1 MKTKT
6 KIENF
11 LHPIYYIQ
19 QETRLDYTTLDYT
32 RLDCT
37 TTQLIY
43 TRYTSLL
50 TTTYY
55 YLLLL
60 LTTTITVAFP
70 MLFKSLL
77 TYISLVSTV
86 LAIPAIEVQGNA
98 FWNTETGKR
107 FYIRGVDYQPG
118 GSSELEDPLADTK
131 VCERDIP
138 YFQELGIN
146 TIRVY
151 SVDNTKDHDECMDK
165 LAEAGI
171 YVILDVNTPHSS
183 ITRSN
188 SECSYNS
195 DYLQEVFASAQMFA
209 QYNNTLGFFAGNEV
223 INDGASLDSA
233 PYVKAVVRDLK
244 TFIKNRGFRTIPVG
258 YSAASV
264 DEYRLASG
272 LYFNCGDDEMA
283 RIDMYGINDY
293 SWCGDASM
301 TTSQYSQQMKDF
313 KNFTVPLFFSE
324 FGCNAKKP
332 RPFTEIEAIYSTDM
346 SSVFS
351 GGLVYEYSE
360 EDNEYGLVKLGDDDD
375 DDDVTPNQ
383 DFKNLKNEFNKTENP
398 SGDGGASKDLTGG
411 NNCPSKS
418 SLWNVTEE
426 IPDTPGGA
434 IKYLK
439 GVAEPTG
446 HGFDAYVQG
455 NCHGNNDVDD
465 SGNYTSSVG
474 ASTRDASAT
483 SSSAQ
488 LSSGS
493 SSSSSGSTSS
503 GSKENQGVVAAT
515 TSVTGVVG
523 LLALIAGFV
532 VV

>member
-1 MKTKT
+1 
-6 KIENF
+6 
-11 LHPIYYIQ
+11 
-19 QETRLDYTTLDYT
+19 
-32 RLDCT
+32 
-37 TTQLIY
+37 
-43 TRYTSLL
+43 
-50 TTTYY
+50 
-55 YLLLL
+55 
-60 LTTTITVAFP
+60 
-70 MLFKSLL
+70 MLFKSIL
-77 TYISLVSTV
+77 TYISLVTAA
-86 LAIPAIEVQGNA
+86 LAIPAIEVRGNA
-98 FWNTETGKR
+98 FWNTETNER

-118 GSSELEDPLADTK
+118 GSSELEDPLADTD

-146 TIRVY
+146 TVRVY
-151 SVDNTKDHDECMDK
+151 SVDNTKDHDECMDR

-188 SECSYNS
+188 AECSYNS
-195 DYLQEVFASAQMFA
+195 DYLQEVFASAQLFA

-223 INDGASLDSA
+223 INDGASLDAA

-264 DEYRLASG
+264 DEYRLSSG
-272 LYFNCGDDEMA
+272 LYFNCGDDELA

-301 TTSQYSQQMKDF
+301 TTSQYSQELKDF

-332 RPFTEIEAIYSTDM
+332 RPFSEIESIYSTDM

-360 EDNEYGLVKLGDDDD
+360 EDNEYGLVKLDG
-375 DDDVTPNQ
+375 DDVTPNQ

-398 SGDGGASKDLTGG
+398 SGDGGYLKSSGG

-434 IKYLK
+434 IKYVK
-439 GVAEPTG
+439 GLAEPTG

-455 NCHGNNDVDD
+455 NCNGNNDVDD
-465 SGNYTSSVG
+465 SGNYTSTIG
-474 ASTRDASAT
+474 ASTHSAASTAT
-483 SSSAQ
+483 TAQSSSA
-488 LSSGS
+488 SSSVS
-493 SSSSSGSTSS
+493 SSSSTSS
-503 GSKENQGVVAAT
+503 GSKENEGVVVAAT
-515 TSVTGVVG
+515 SVTSVVG
-523 LLALIAGFV
+523 LLALIAGFIAV
-532 VV
+532 

>member
-1 MKTKT
+1 
-6 KIENF
+6 
-11 LHPIYYIQ
+11 
-19 QETRLDYTTLDYT
+19 
-32 RLDCT
+32 
-37 TTQLIY
+37 
-43 TRYTSLL
+43 
-50 TTTYY
+50 
-55 YLLLL
+55 
-60 LTTTITVAFP
+60 
-70 MLFKSLL
+70 MLFKSIL
-77 TYISLVSTV
+77 TYISLVTAA
-86 LAIPAIEVQGNA
+86 LAIPAIEVRGNA
-98 FWNTETGKR
+98 FWNTETNER

-118 GSSELEDPLADTK
+118 GSSELEDPLADTD

-146 TIRVY
+146 TVRVY
-151 SVDNTKDHDECMDK
+151 SVDNTKDHDECMDR

-188 SECSYNS
+188 AECSYNS
-195 DYLQEVFASAQMFA
+195 DYLQEVFASAQLFA

-223 INDGASLDSA
+223 INDGASLDAA

-264 DEYRLASG
+264 DEYRLSSG
-272 LYFNCGDDEMA
+272 LYFNCGDDELA

-301 TTSQYSQQMKDF
+301 TTSQYSQELKDF
-313 KNFTVPLFFSE
+313 KNFTIPLFFSE

-332 RPFTEIEAIYSTDM
+332 RPFSEIESIYSTDM

-360 EDNEYGLVKLGDDDD
+360 EDNEYGLVKLDG
-375 DDDVTPNQ
+375 DDVTPNQ

-398 SGDGGASKDLTGG
+398 SGDGGYSKSSGG

-434 IKYLK
+434 IKYVRGL
-439 GVAEPTG
+439 AEPTG

-455 NCHGNNDVDD
+455 NCNGNNDVDD
-465 SGNYTSSVG
+465 SGNYTSTIG
-474 ASTRDASAT
+474 ASTHSAAT
-483 SSSAQ
+483 TAQ
-488 LSSGS
+488 LSSA
-493 SSSSSGSTSS
+493 SSSGPSSSSTSS
-503 GSKENQGVVAAT
+503 GSKENEGAVVAAT
-515 TSVTGVVG
+515 SVTSVVG
-523 LLALIAGFV
+523 LLALIAGFIAV
-532 VV
+532 

>member
-1 MKTKT
+1 
-6 KIENF
+6 
-11 LHPIYYIQ
+11 
-19 QETRLDYTTLDYT
+19 
-32 RLDCT
+32 
-37 TTQLIY
+37 
-43 TRYTSLL
+43 
-50 TTTYY
+50 
-55 YLLLL
+55 
-60 LTTTITVAFP
+60 
-70 MLFKSLL
+70 MLFKSVL
-77 TYISLVSTV
+77 TYIPLVTAA
-86 LAIPAIEVQGNA
+86 LAIPAIEVRGNA
-98 FWNTETGKR
+98 FWNTETNER

-118 GSSELEDPLADTK
+118 GSSELEDPLADTD

-146 TIRVY
+146 TVRVY
-151 SVDNTKDHDECMDK
+151 SVDNTKDHDECMDR

-188 SECSYNS
+188 AECSYNS
-195 DYLQEVFASAQMFA
+195 DYLQEVFASAQLFA

-223 INDGASLDSA
+223 INDGASLDAA

-264 DEYRLASG
+264 DEYRLSSG
-272 LYFNCGDDEMA
+272 LYFNCGDDELA

-301 TTSQYSQQMKDF
+301 TTSQYSQELKDF

-332 RPFTEIEAIYSTDM
+332 RPFSEIESIYSTDM

-360 EDNEYGLVKLGDDDD
+360 EDNEYGLVKLDG
-375 DDDVTPNQ
+375 DDVTPNQ

-398 SGDGGASKDLTGG
+398 SGDGGYSKSSGG

-434 IKYLK
+434 IKYVK
-439 GVAEPTG
+439 GLAEPTG

-455 NCHGNNDVDD
+455 NCNGNNDVDD
-465 SGNYTSSVG
+465 SGNYTSTIG
-474 ASTRDASAT
+474 ASTHSAASTAT
-483 SSSAQ
+483 TAQ
-488 LSSGS
+488 LSSASSSVS
-493 SSSSSGSTSS
+493 SSSSTSS
-503 GSKENQGVVAAT
+503 GSKENEGVVVAAT
-515 TSVTGVVG
+515 SVTSVVG
-523 LLALIAGFV
+523 LLALIAGFIAV
-532 VV
+532 

>member
-1 MKTKT
+1 
-6 KIENF
+6 
-11 LHPIYYIQ
+11 
-19 QETRLDYTTLDYT
+19 
-32 RLDCT
+32 
-37 TTQLIY
+37 
-43 TRYTSLL
+43 
-50 TTTYY
+50 
-55 YLLLL
+55 
-60 LTTTITVAFP
+60 
-70 MLFKSLL
+70 MLFKSIL
-77 TYISLVSTV
+77 TYISLVTAA
-86 LAIPAIEVQGNA
+86 LAIPAIEVRGNA
-98 FWNTETGKR
+98 FWNTETNER

-118 GSSELEDPLADTK
+118 GSSELEDPLADTD

-146 TIRVY
+146 TVRVY
-151 SVDNTKDHDECMDK
+151 SVDNTKDHDECMDR

-188 SECSYNS
+188 AECSYNS
-195 DYLQEVFASAQMFA
+195 DYLQEVFASAQLFA

-223 INDGASLDSA
+223 INDGASLDAA

-264 DEYRLASG
+264 DEYRLSSG
-272 LYFNCGDDEMA
+272 LYFNCGDDELA

-301 TTSQYSQQMKDF
+301 TTSQYSQELKDF

-332 RPFTEIEAIYSTDM
+332 RPFSEIESIYSTDM

-360 EDNEYGLVKLGDDDD
+360 EDNEYGLVKLDG
-375 DDDVTPNQ
+375 DDVTPNQ

-398 SGDGGASKDLTGG
+398 SGDGGYSKSSGG

-434 IKYLK
+434 IKYVK
-439 GVAEPTG
+439 GLAEPTG

-455 NCHGNNDVDD
+455 NCNGNNDVDD
-465 SGNYTSSVG
+465 SGNYTSTIG
-474 ASTRDASAT
+474 ASTHSAASTAT
-483 SSSAQ
+483 TAQ
-488 LSSGS
+488 LSSASSSVS
-493 SSSSSGSTSS
+493 SSSSTSS
-503 GSKENQGVVAAT
+503 GSKENEGVVVAAT
-515 TSVTGVVG
+515 SVTSVVG
-523 LLALIAGFV
+523 LLALIAGFIAV
-532 VV
+532 

>member
-1 MKTKT
+1 
-6 KIENF
+6 
-11 LHPIYYIQ
+11 
-19 QETRLDYTTLDYT
+19 
-32 RLDCT
+32 
-37 TTQLIY
+37 
-43 TRYTSLL
+43 
-50 TTTYY
+50 
-55 YLLLL
+55 
-60 LTTTITVAFP
+60 

-77 TYISLVSTV
+77 SFISLTSTAV
-86 LAIPAIEVQGNA
+86 LAIPTIEVRGNA
-98 FWNTETGKR
+98 FWNTETGER

-118 GSSELEDPLADTK
+118 GSSELEDPLADTD

-146 TIRVY
+146 TVRVY

-165 LAEAGI
+165 LANAGI

-188 SECSYNS
+188 ANCSYNS
-195 DYLQEVFASAQMFA
+195 DYLQEVFASAQLFA

-223 INDGASLDSA
+223 INDGASLDAA

-264 DEYRLASG
+264 DEYRLSSG
-272 LYFNCGDDEMA
+272 LYFNCGDDELA

-301 TTSQYSQQMKDF
+301 TTSQYSQELKDF
-313 KNFTVPLFFSE
+313 KNFTIPLFFSE

-332 RPFTEIEAIYSTDM
+332 RPFSEIESIYSTDM
-346 SSVFS
+346 SAVFS

-360 EDNEYGLVKLGDDDD
+360 EDNEYGLVKLDG
-375 DDDVTPNQ
+375 DDVTPNQ
-383 DFKNLKNEFNKTENP
+383 DFKNLKSEFNNTEDP
-398 SGDGGASKDLTGG
+398 SGDGGYHKSDGG
-411 NNCPSKS
+411 NNCPTKS

-434 IKYLK
+434 IKYIK

-455 NCHGNNDVDD
+455 NCNGDNDVDD
-465 SGNYTSSVG
+465 SNDYSSTIG
-474 ASTRDASAT
+474 ASTHSAT
-483 SSSAQ
+483 AA
-488 LSSGS
+488 S
-493 SSSSSGSTSS
+493 SSSSSSSTGSSSTSS
-503 GSKENQGVVAAT
+503 GSKANEGVMLAT
-515 TSVTGVVG
+515 TSTTGIVG
-523 LLALIAGFV
+523 FLALIAGFIAV
-532 VV
+532 

>member
-1 MKTKT
+1 
-6 KIENF
+6 
-11 LHPIYYIQ
+11 
-19 QETRLDYTTLDYT
+19 
-32 RLDCT
+32 
-37 TTQLIY
+37 
-43 TRYTSLL
+43 
-50 TTTYY
+50 
-55 YLLLL
+55 
-60 LTTTITVAFP
+60 
-70 MLFKSLL
+70 MLFKSIL
-77 TYISLVSTV
+77 TYISLVTAA
-86 LAIPAIEVQGNA
+86 LAIPAIEVRGNA
-98 FWNTETGKR
+98 FWNTETNER

-118 GSSELEDPLADTK
+118 GSSELEDPLADTD

-146 TIRVY
+146 TVRVY
-151 SVDNTKDHDECMDK
+151 SVDNTKDHDECMDR

-188 SECSYNS
+188 AECSYNS
-195 DYLQEVFASAQMFA
+195 DYLQEVFASAQLFA

-223 INDGASLDSA
+223 INDGASLDAA

-264 DEYRLASG
+264 DEYRLSSG
-272 LYFNCGDDEMA
+272 LYFNCGDDELA

-301 TTSQYSQQMKDF
+301 TTSQYSQELKDF

-332 RPFTEIEAIYSTDM
+332 RPFSEIESIYSTDM

-360 EDNEYGLVKLGDDDD
+360 EDNEYGLVKLDG
-375 DDDVTPNQ
+375 DDVTPNQ

-398 SGDGGASKDLTGG
+398 SGDGGYLKSSGG

-434 IKYLK
+434 IKYVK
-439 GVAEPTG
+439 GLAEPTG

-455 NCHGNNDVDD
+455 NCNGNNDVDD
-465 SGNYTSSVG
+465 SGNYTSTIG
-474 ASTRDASAT
+474 ASTHSAASTAT
-483 SSSAQ
+483 TAQ
-488 LSSGS
+488 LSSASSSVS
-493 SSSSSGSTSS
+493 SSSSTSS
-503 GSKENQGVVAAT
+503 GSKENEGVVVAAT
-515 TSVTGVVG
+515 SVTSVVG
-523 LLALIAGFV
+523 LLALIAGFIAV
-532 VV
+532 